1 MDIFNLCVL
10 LTYFLKIVSCKC
22 LNKIDFERSFV
33 IYFLIQQ
40 RSHIKLKT
48 IFSFIL
54 AIISSFISFI
64 CITLPFL
71 SHLYF
76 HTTLNSS
83 KLLVQSRMHVII
95 IPNFFCTFTIF
106 IMVQH
111 LFWFCRKSSICF
123 CLNIFMN
130 LIIERYS

>member
-83 KLLVQSRMHVII
+83 KLLVHSRMHVII
-95 IPNFFCTFTIF
+95 LFLDFFVLLPFSS
-106 IMVQH
+106 
-111 LFWFCRKSSICF
+111 WFSICSGF
-123 CLNIFMN
+123 VESPQSVFV
-130 LIIERYS
+130 